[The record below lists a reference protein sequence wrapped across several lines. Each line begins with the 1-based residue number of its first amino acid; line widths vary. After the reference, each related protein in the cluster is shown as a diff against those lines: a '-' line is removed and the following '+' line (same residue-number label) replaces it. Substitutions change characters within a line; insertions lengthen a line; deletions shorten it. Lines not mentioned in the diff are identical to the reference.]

1 MPKQIIT
8 LEYRSYVPH
17 GCIGI
22 TFFTLETNDRDL
34 KRKWYNIEYKK
45 YHEMKPVI
53 EDMKNKIDQAL
64 SDLEHQRSI
73 IKEHKSQYRAQS
85 LLQKLKSFRRHRKRK
100 AQLENEFESKFF
112 KIQKLERDLKKL
124 ESEQFYET
132 YTLISLAKDF
142 LDEHGFYI
150 HQKSDDRRY
159 ITTEIWYK
167 D

>member
-22 TFFTLETNDRDL
+22 TFFTLHTDDREL
-34 KRKWYNIEYKK
+34 KRKWYNIEYKR
-45 YHEMKPVI
+45 YHEMEPQVNNL
-53 EDMKNKIDQAL
+53 KNKLDEAMSNL
-64 SDLEHQRSI
+64 DKLRTLK
-73 IKEHKSQYRAQS
+73 KEHKSQYHTQPFI
-85 LLQKLKSFRRHRKRK
+85 QKLKTFRKYRQRKV
-100 AQLENEFESKFF
+100 QLENEFESKFY
-112 KIQKLERDLKKL
+112 QTQRLERDLREL
-124 ESEQFYET
+124 ESDRFYDT

-142 LDEHGFYI
+142 LDKHGFYI
-150 HQKSDDRRY
+150 HQKSEDNRY